1 MTTPAASPQVSTV
14 IPTRG
19 RPGLV
24 VRAVRSAL
32 AQTVAPY
39 EVIVVVDG
47 PDPATYQALLS
58 LHDQRVRVIA
68 LETPVGGAEARNV
81 GARAAS
87 GDWIA
92 LLDDDDEWL
101 PAKLERQLEAAAQQ
115 PGANVIVCQ
124 HFLRADGAEDTV
136 RPRRLPR
143 VGESI
148 SEFMFDYLC
157 YFQTS
162 SFVINRLLFLDVPFL
177 TGQPFYQDIDWF
189 LRVDQLPETRVV
201 VVGEPLTVYYE
212 PRRRVTVTSKTP
224 WKARLDWG
232 KANRHRMT
240 GRAYSRFVVGSCA
253 ARAVE
258 EGAGLSGFVLLL
270 RECIVGG
277 RPSPMLLV
285 LLGGIYLLSPQQ
297 RRVWRDR
304 LFLRRR
310 TVNPILAVRE
320 GT

>member
-1 MTTPAASPQVSTV
+1 VTTPATSPQVSTV

-19 RPGLV
+19 RPELV

-32 AQTVAPY
+32 AQTLPPH

-47 PDPATYQALLS
+47 PDPATCQALSS
-58 LHDQRVRVIA
+58 LREQQVRVIA

-101 PAKLERQLEAAAQQ
+101 PAKLERQLQAAARQ
-115 PGANVIVCQ
+115 PGANVVVCQ
-124 HFLRADGAEDTV
+124 HLLRADHAEDVV
-136 RPRRLPR
+136 RPRRMPR
-143 VGESI
+143 AGESI
-148 SEFMFDYLC
+148 TEFMFDYLC

-162 SFVINRLLFLDVPFL
+162 TFLSKRLLFLEVPFP
-177 TGQPFYQDIDWF
+177 TGQAFFQDIDWF
-189 LRVDQLPETRVV
+189 LRVNRRPDTRLVIV
-201 VVGEPLTVYYE
+201 AEPLTVYNE
-212 PRRRVTVTSKTP
+212 PGRRVTVTSKIP
-224 WKARLDWG
+224 WKTRLEWG
-232 KANRHRMT
+232 KANRHQMSRK
-240 GRAYSRFVVGSCA
+240 AYSRFIVGSCA
-253 ARAVE
+253 ARAVD

-270 RECIVGG
+270 RECILGG
-277 RPSPMLLV
+277 RASLMQPI
-285 LLGGIYLLSPQQ
+285 LLGGIYLLSPHR

-304 LFLRRR
+304 MLLRRV
-310 TVNPILAVRE
+310 TANAILAAPE